1 MRSHKQI
8 ILAVL
13 SLLIVSS
20 LTIML
25 KSLPKKSASAD
36 VFSTPTNTISTDQNR
51 QEFFSVADSIPV
63 EKVEQNSISTNQ

>member
-1 MRSHKQI
+1 
-8 ILAVL
+8 
-13 SLLIVSS
+13 
-20 LTIML
+20 ML

-63 EKVEQNSISTNQ
+63 EKVEQNSISANQ